1 MHRGEIPMKAGKQQW
16 TYWGLALVFSLMCT
30 VPVSATE
37 QPIPAPLTLGVV
49 PQQSSLK
56 LAKAWMPLLQEV
68 SRRSDIPLAFA
79 TAPDI
84 PTFEKRLREGVY
96 DLAYMNPYHYTVFHD
111 TNGYEALA
119 RAKDVQIHGIYVV
132 RRESSITE
140 LPQLSGLE
148 LAYPAPAAFAASVVT
163 QANLAKVATQTKQ
176 AYVLSHDAVY
186 RAVASGRYEAGGGI
200 LRTFN
205 AAEPAVRDQLKILW
219 TSPGYTPHPIATH
232 PRVDKQ
238 KRERLLQALVSLAED
253 PTGRGMLE
261 SLKISGFEDA
271 NDADWDDVRDLQIHR
286 LER

>member
-1 MHRGEIPMKAGKQQW
+1 MKAEKQGVH
-16 TYWGLALVFSLMCT
+16 WGLALVLSVLCAL
-30 VPVSATE
+30 PVSADE
-37 QPIPAPLTLGVV
+37 QSTAAVTPLTLGVV

-68 SRRSDIPLAFA
+68 SRRSGIPLVFA

-84 PTFEKRLREGVY
+84 PTYEKRLHEGAY

-119 RAKDVQIHGIYVV
+119 KAKDVQIHGIYVV
-132 RRESSITE
+132 RRASTITD
-140 LPQLSGLE
+140 LAQLAGLE

-163 QANLAKVATQTKQ
+163 QANLAKVATPGKQ

-200 LRTFN
+200 LRTFS
-205 AAEPAVRDQLKILW
+205 AVEPSVRDQLKILW

-232 PRVDKQ
+232 PNIDGDK
-238 KRERLLQALVSLAED
+238 RHRLRRALISLAQDPAGQAL
-253 PTGRGMLE
+253 LE
-261 SLKISGFEDA
+261 PLKISGFEEA
-271 NDADWDDVRDLQIHR
+271 NDADWDDVRDLHIHR
-286 LER
+286 LDP